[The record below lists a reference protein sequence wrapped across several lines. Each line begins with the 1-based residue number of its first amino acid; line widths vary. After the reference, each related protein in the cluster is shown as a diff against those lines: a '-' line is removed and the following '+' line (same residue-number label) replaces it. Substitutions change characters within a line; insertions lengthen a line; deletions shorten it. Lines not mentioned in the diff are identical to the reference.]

1 VNQTVMV
8 DREAMRMILA
18 LHEVTRIVATAHGPA
33 HVVCGC
39 GYAGAFNDRAP
50 HLIAVIMGGVASWL
64 ITEG

>member
-1 VNQTVMV
+1 
-8 DREAMRMILA
+8 MRMILA
-18 LHEVTRIVATAHGPA
+18 LHEVTRIVATGHGPA